1 MRARH
6 APALPLGG
14 AAARLSE
21 AEATAWRVRLVL
33 ETRPGRVPWRPDFG
47 CDLEGLTGRPADP
60 ALVREARLR
69 VEAALARWLPDLPLR
84 GLHVGVRTRIGT
96 SELHAH
102 RQVPVAEA
110 ALLRLGADAEL
121 VVELRLDGPSGPV
134 ALSALLVL

>member
-1 MRARH
+1 MRARRH
-6 APALPLGG
+6 PALPLGG
-14 AAARLSE
+14 PDAAVSG
-21 AEATAWRVRLVL
+21 AEATAWRVRTVL
-33 ETRPGRVPWRPDFG
+33 ETRPGRVPWRPGFG

-69 VEAALARWLPDLPLR
+69 VEAALTRWLPDLTIRALR
-84 GLHVGVRTRIGT
+84 VGVRTRVGA

-121 VVELRLDGPSGPV
+121 VLELELDGPDGPV
-134 ALSALLVL
+134 ALSAPLAL